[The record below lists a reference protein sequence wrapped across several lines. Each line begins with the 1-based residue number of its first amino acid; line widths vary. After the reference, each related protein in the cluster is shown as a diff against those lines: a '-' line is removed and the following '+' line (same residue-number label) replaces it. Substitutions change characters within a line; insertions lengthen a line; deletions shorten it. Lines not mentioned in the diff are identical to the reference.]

1 MGYVLVVDD
10 DPGVRDV
17 VAGALRD
24 DGYDVRTAATGLGA
38 LAAVGDEP
46 PDLVVLDLRLPDVDG
61 VVVVSRLRPDYSGPI
76 LICSGI
82 SDERARIRALDA
94 GADDY
99 MVKPFG
105 VAELRARLRALQ
117 RRSPAVHDAPLV
129 MGGLEIDTV
138 EHTLVVDGEERR
150 LTPTQWRIVTVL
162 VERRGQLVTHTRLA
176 QRVWGD
182 RTGEEAR
189 ESLRTHV
196 RALRKVLGD
205 TAEEQR
211 YLRTEPGV
219 GYRWM
224 AAPSSLDHSADL
236 DGAVVDEADVVHE
249 LNNVL
254 TAMRF
259 GTHLLRQRLESM
271 GQTGADPSRVIEV
284 TDRLEALVSRASALT
299 MDLQKGGATGAGGRR

>member
-24 DGYDVRTAATGLGA
+24 DGYDVRTARDGMGA
-38 LAAVGDEP
+38 LAAVVEES
-46 PDLVVLDLRLPDVDG
+46 PDLVVLDLRLPDIDGG
-61 VVVVSRLRPDYSGPI
+61 VVISRLRPDYTGPI
-76 LICSGI
+76 LICSGVR
-82 SDERARIRALDA
+82 EEQARIHALDA
-94 GADDY
+94 GADDF

-105 VAELRARLRALQ
+105 IAELRARLRALQ
-117 RRSPAVHDAPLV
+117 RRDPGTHDGPLA
-129 MGGLEIDTV
+129 MDGLEVDLV
-138 EHTLVVDGEERR
+138 ERTLVVGGEERR
-150 LTPTQWRIVTVL
+150 LTPTQWRILTTL
-162 VERRGQLVTHTRLA
+162 VERPGQLVTHRRLA

-182 RTGEEAR
+182 RSGEDAR
-189 ESLRTHV
+189 ETLRAHVRSLRK
-196 RALRKVLGD
+196 ALGD

-224 AAPSSLDHSADL
+224 PLPEDAD
-236 DGAVVDEADVVHE
+236 DESPATEDVVHE

-259 GTHLLRQRLESM
+259 GTHLLRQRLDDLGKTVVEA
-271 GQTGADPSRVIEV
+271 GRVTEV
-284 TDRLEALVSRASALT
+284 TDRLEALVSRAARLSV
-299 MDLQKGGATGAGGRR
+299 DLQKKEGVTDAGGRRRGRP